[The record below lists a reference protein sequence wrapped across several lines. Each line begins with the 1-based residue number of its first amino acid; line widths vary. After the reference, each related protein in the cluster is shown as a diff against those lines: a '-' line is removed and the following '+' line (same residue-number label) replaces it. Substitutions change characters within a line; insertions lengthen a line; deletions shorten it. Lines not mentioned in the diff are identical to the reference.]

1 MVFSLGVNNSVS
13 AVFGNAGFGEIKDHI
28 LRATAFLKK
37 FFAMEVLGICLPHVK
52 RYFQEHQ

>member
-28 LRATAFLKK
+28 LRATAFLKNFLLWK
-37 FFAMEVLGICLPHVK
+37 F
-52 RYFQEHQ
+52 